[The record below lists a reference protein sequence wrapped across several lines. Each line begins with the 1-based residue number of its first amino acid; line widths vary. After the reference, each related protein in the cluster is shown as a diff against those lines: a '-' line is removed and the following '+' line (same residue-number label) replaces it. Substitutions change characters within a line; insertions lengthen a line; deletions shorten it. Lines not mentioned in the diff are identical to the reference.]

1 MVLEGWMAC
10 RLPCTRVSLLRLTA
24 GVTRL
29 LAGPGMEDPRWNP
42 CAIAVHRIERW
53 EPLLDRQTIRRSC
66 LWGSQERWNDVTSRA
81 WGHGTSWAGTLGQQ
95 VHSAHAQRWFRRN
108 VRNKNTG
115 AAVSR
120 LRLTPPQAQLSVL
133 HTERP
138 WDRWGTGSA
147 T

>member
-1 MVLEGWMAC
+1 MAC
-10 RLPCTRVSLLRLTA
+10 RLPCTQVSLLRLTA

-29 LAGPGMEDPRWNP
+29 LAGPGMEDPRWKP
-42 CAIAVHRIERW
+42 CASAVHRIERW

-120 LRLTPPQAQLSVL
+120 LRLAPPQAQLSVL

-147 T
+147 TRGGPT